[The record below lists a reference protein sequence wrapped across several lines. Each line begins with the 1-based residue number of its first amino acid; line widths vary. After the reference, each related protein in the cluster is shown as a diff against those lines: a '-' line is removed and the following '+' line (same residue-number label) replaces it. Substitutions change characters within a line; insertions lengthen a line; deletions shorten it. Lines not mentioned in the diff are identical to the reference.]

1 MPSRVSTARSTRA
14 SGVSH
19 RSSVQTLNS
28 RASTASRRST
38 PNIEYP
44 EETPDNEL
52 RIQVGSIFRDAQ
64 RTTAGHRKLVINLR
78 KLQEA
83 CCYEPTS
90 SKKNKTG
97 AEDFDED
104 QFTEEFTRC
113 VLRIMPVKKSESV
126 GERAIRFTGL
136 FLRHANEKDN
146 ELMPESDDDAGVMME
161 TPSTRLTSNLMN
173 AVLPLLTSKEKFVR
187 FRSTQLISHIIN
199 SLEAIDDDLFQLL
212 RHGLLKR
219 IHDKEAMVR
228 VQAVLGLGRLAGN
241 EVEGEAADSDDEESG
256 SGLLERLLDVLQN
269 DPSADVR
276 RSLLVNLPILPNT
289 LPFLLE
295 RARDQDPATRRALYS
310 RLLPALGD
318 FRHLSLSMREKLLR
332 WGFRDRD
339 ENVRKAA
346 GKLFRERWIEDCAG
360 TAETEGAATEAAAG
374 EAKPP
379 NFEGLLELLER
390 IDVVNSGVENGVA
403 LEAMKGFWEGRPDY
417 RDEVTFDDNFW
428 DTLSA
433 EAVFMARSFNDF
445 CRNEGNGK
453 FEALIEEKMPEVT
466 KLAFYL
472 QRYITVLVE
481 ALKRVVEQE
490 PSEDEDEEDTV
501 EQEFI
506 VEQLLHIARTLDY
519 SDEVGRRKMFAL
531 LRQTLSIPDIP
542 EEVTK
547 LTVEV
552 LRGICAGDAAGER
565 EFCSVVLEAVAD
577 VHDTIMDE
585 PASEDADD
593 SFHSARS
600 EVSGEGT
607 PTKPGKGSQRTEEED
622 QDKAIREI
630 MVNMKCLHIVQCM
643 LENVEG
649 NLQQNV
655 DLVAMLNNLVVP
667 AVRSH
672 EAPVRERGLLC
683 LGLCSLLDKSLAEEN
698 LTLFMH
704 FFSKGHA
711 ALQITALQILTD
723 ILSQHGAH
731 LLDTN
736 PALLKVYLKAL
747 KSGTKAPEVQAA
759 ATVAVAK
766 LMLGRVISSSSPA
779 IDDLLKT
786 LVVLYFDP
794 STAHNQGVRQTLSY
808 FLPVYSFSRKE
819 NQSRVQKVALDA
831 LHKLFEVQETL
842 DDEGDAET
850 EMVSLSTI
858 GAHLIDWTDPR
869 KCYVPGSQ
877 MTLEESAKK
886 SVNGDVHLEFARD
899 LLERLGSGVSREEKK
914 SLAPLLAK
922 LHISPSSTPSLLREI
937 YVEISLAIDEK
948 LIADAT
954 GRNSLFK
961 IHVSLGKIVNTLKEN
976 DEEHA
981 NLTLNLRGSVN
992 SQTSRKS
999 SVGPSVAPS
1008 VVDDENTVLSTVE
1021 GEEELKKVE
1030 EEEDDDEGTIIGNPT
1045 PRSSTR
1051 DSLVDELLSDEDVD
1065 MSGV

>member
-1 MPSRVSTARSTRA
+1 MPSRVSSARSTRA
-14 SGVSH
+14 SAVSH
-19 RSSVQTLNS
+19 KSSVQTLNS
-28 RASTASRRST
+28 RASTASRIST
-38 PNIEYP
+38 PNIEIP
-44 EETPDNEL
+44 EESPENEL
-52 RIQVGSIFRDAQ
+52 RTQVGSIFRDAQ
-64 RTTAGHRKLVINLR
+64 RTTASHRKLVINLR
-78 KLQEA
+78 KIQEA

-90 SKKNKTG
+90 SNKNKTG
-97 AEDFDED
+97 AEDFDEE
-104 QFTEEFTRC
+104 QFTDEFTRC

-146 ELMPESDDDAGVMME
+146 ELIPESDDDAGVMME
-161 TPSTRLTSNLMN
+161 TPSTRLTSHLMN
-173 AVLPLLTSKEKFVR
+173 AALPLLTSKEKFVR
-187 FRSTQLISHIIN
+187 YRSTQLISHIIN

-241 EVEGEAADSDDEESG
+241 EVEGEAADSDDDESG

-332 WGFRDRD
+332 WGLRDRD

-360 TAETEGAATEAAAG
+360 TAEAEGAETATG

-472 QRYITVLVE
+472 QRYINVLVE
-481 ALKRVVEQE
+481 ALKRVAEQE

-506 VEQLLHIARTLDY
+506 VEQLLHIAQTLDY

-585 PASEDADD
+585 PASEDADE

-600 EVSGEGT
+600 EISGDGT
-607 PTKPGKGSQRTEEED
+607 PTKSGKDSQRTEEED

-723 ILSQHGAH
+723 ILNQHGAH

-759 ATVAVAK
+759 AAVAVAK
-766 LMLGRVISSSSPA
+766 LMLGRVISDASPA

-794 STAHNQGVRQTLSY
+794 STAQNQGVRQTLSY

-819 NQSRVQKVALDA
+819 NQSRMQKVALDA

-899 LLERLGSGVSREEKK
+899 LLERLGSTVSREEKK
-914 SLAPLLAK
+914 TLAPLLAK
-922 LHISPSSTPSLLREI
+922 LHISPSSSPSLLREI
-937 YVEISLAIDEK
+937 YAEVSLAIDEK

-954 GRNSLFK
+954 GRNALFK

-976 DEEHA
+976 DEEQA
-981 NLTLNLRGSVN
+981 SLTLNLRGSVN
-992 SQTSRKS
+992 STTSRKS
-999 SVGPSVAPS
+999 SVAPS
-1008 VVDDENTVLSTVE
+1008 VVDDDKSVLSTIE
-1021 GEEELKKVE
+1021 GEEELEKV

-1045 PRSSTR
+1045 PRRRGTR
-1051 DSLVDELLSDEDVD
+1051 DSLVDELLSDGDVD